1 MNRVLAIT
9 TGTRSPLVFE
19 AAALMHP
26 PPDGPPAHH
35 PVKRCVDSLYAV
47 KA

>member
-9 TGTRSPLVFE
+9 TGTRGSHGFE

-26 PPDGPPAHH
+26 PPDGPPRITRGSAAQI
-35 PVKRCVDSLYAV
+35 VYML
-47 KA
+47 